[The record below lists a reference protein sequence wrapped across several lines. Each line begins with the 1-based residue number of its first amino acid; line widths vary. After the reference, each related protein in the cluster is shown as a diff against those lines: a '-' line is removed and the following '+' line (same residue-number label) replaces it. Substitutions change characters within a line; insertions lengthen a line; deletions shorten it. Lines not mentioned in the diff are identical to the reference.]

1 LGQPAESGRPGI
13 GLALRFPEGGHVGQ
27 LAGIR
32 LVVVEA
38 NAEVAHPGK
47 DGIHEVLRS
56 VLLSGLLTVVNMT
69 LGLMLVNIEVYEY
82 PWTMAR
88 TRTTSLDPEIRLLAA
103 LADPT
108 RLAIVRQLAQDTETC
123 ACDFT
128 SCCDV
133 AQPTVSHHLRV
144 LREAGIVTSER
155 RGQWI
160 FYRLAPE
167 TAERLGAVARTLVP
181 GGLVTV
187 NELVARRGAS
197 TAAKRSAATPAHAA
211 TPS

>member
-1 LGQPAESGRPGI
+1 MI
-13 GLALRFPEGGHVGQ
+13 
-27 LAGIR
+27 
-32 LVVVEA
+32 
-38 NAEVAHPGK
+38 
-47 DGIHEVLRS
+47 
-56 VLLSGLLTVVNMT
+56 VNMDDVSI
-69 LGLMLVNIEVYEY
+69 LVNIEVYRY
-82 PWTMAR
+82 SGGMTR
-88 TRTTSLDPEIRLLAA
+88 TRTTSLDPEVRLLAA

-108 RLAIVRQLAQDTETC
+108 RLAIVRQLAQDLETC

-133 AQPTVSHHLRV
+133 GQPTVSHHLRV

-160 FYRLAPE
+160 FYKLAPE

-187 NELVARRGAS
+187 TDLMARRQSGKAAT
-197 TAAKRSAATPAHAA
+197 TAAVPQA
-211 TPS
+211 

>member
-1 LGQPAESGRPGI
+1 
-13 GLALRFPEGGHVGQ
+13 
-27 LAGIR
+27 
-32 LVVVEA
+32 
-38 NAEVAHPGK
+38 
-47 DGIHEVLRS
+47 
-56 VLLSGLLTVVNMT
+56 
-69 LGLMLVNIEVYEY
+69 
-82 PWTMAR
+82 MAR
-88 TRTTSLDPEIRLLAA
+88 NRTTSLDPEVRLLAA

-108 RLAIVRQLAQDTETC
+108 RLAIVRQLAAEQETC

-160 FYRLAPE
+160 WYRLAPE
-167 TAERLGAVARTLVP
+167 TAERLAAVARTLVP

-187 NELVARRGAS
+187 SELASRRRPAS
-197 TAAKRSAATPAHAA
+197 QTAIVS
-211 TPS
+211 

>member
-1 LGQPAESGRPGI
+1 MS
-13 GLALRFPEGGHVGQ
+13 
-27 LAGIR
+27 
-32 LVVVEA
+32 
-38 NAEVAHPGK
+38 
-47 DGIHEVLRS
+47 
-56 VLLSGLLTVVNMT
+56 
-69 LGLMLVNIEVYEY
+69 
-82 PWTMAR
+82 R
-88 TRTTSLDPEIRLLAA
+88 TRARATSLDPEVRLLAG

-108 RLAIVRQLAQDTETC
+108 RLAIVRQLAEDGQTC

-133 AQPTVSHHLRV
+133 GQPTVSHHLRV

-167 TAERLGAVARTLVP
+167 TVQRLGAIARSLLP

-187 NELVARRGAS
+187 GDLVSRRQEGMGDALAAAR
-197 TAAKRSAATPAHAA
+197 TDV
-211 TPS
+211 